1 MTFGDFRKAAQRQK
15 TTTTG
20 STSSSRFLRT
30 AFSSKRLTAIS
41 AMFEGLPLR
50 AGRFAFSALGTD
62 CSLVLI
68 SSARYLDCRNRGTR
82 FLLRDFAR
90 GLSSRRGKHPE
101 QQGKQEKHKPLRGKS
116 VHACFMLRLIS
127 TGSARPIQREAPATT
142 DRHRKKLGSF
152 STTHPPNKQRTIRQS
167 PSPPLAVVPRE
178 NSCKGFQES
187 SSTAEDGQNWLY
199 QFKPVPAHCILL
211 KAPHCHL
218 RHVRRTALEG
228 GAVRISSPR
237 DGLFSSL

>member
-1 MTFGDFRKAAQRQK
+1 MAWYEQNLHGNARKNLCNAFQSGEVKSRRPKPTRVSQSNEAKYPFHLAMARDLILTFGDFRKAAQRQN
-15 TTTTG
+15 TATTG

-30 AFSSKRLTAIS
+30 AFSSRRLTAIS

-90 GLSSRRGKHPE
+90 GSSSRRGKHPE

-116 VHACFMLRLIS
+116 VHACS
-127 TGSARPIQREAPATT
+127 YASSHQ
-142 DRHRKKLGSF
+142 HRD
-152 STTHPPNKQRTIRQS
+152 
-167 PSPPLAVVPRE
+167 PR
-178 NSCKGFQES
+178 
-187 SSTAEDGQNWLY
+187 
-199 QFKPVPAHCILL
+199 
-211 KAPHCHL
+211 
-218 RHVRRTALEG
+218 
-228 GAVRISSPR
+228 
-237 DGLFSSL
+237 GLFSARLQQQQIDTGRN

>member
-1 MTFGDFRKAAQRQK
+1 MQLSVGKATYDDQSSPTRAKSHEAKYPSHWLDMARDLILTFGDFRKAAQRQK
-15 TTTTG
+15 TATTG

-30 AFSSKRLTAIS
+30 AFSSRRLTAIS

-116 VHACFMLRLIS
+116 VHACS
-127 TGSARPIQREAPATT
+127 YASSHQ
-142 DRHRKKLGSF
+142 HRD
-152 STTHPPNKQRTIRQS
+152 
-167 PSPPLAVVPRE
+167 PR
-178 NSCKGFQES
+178 
-187 SSTAEDGQNWLY
+187 
-199 QFKPVPAHCILL
+199 
-211 KAPHCHL
+211 
-218 RHVRRTALEG
+218 
-228 GAVRISSPR
+228 
-237 DGLFSSL
+237 GLFSARLQQQQIDTGRN

>member
-1 MTFGDFRKAAQRQK
+1 MAKRSDRKKQESLSTTHPPYKAESNKTVRFPTWHGCRGRICAREFRKAAQRRE
-15 TTTTG
+15 TATTG
-20 STSSSRFLRT
+20 SLSSSRVPRT
-30 AFSSKRLTAIS
+30 AFSSRRLTAIS

-127 TGSARPIQREAPATT
+127 TGSARPIQREAPATA
-142 DRHRKKLGSF
+142 DRHRKKFGAF
-152 STTHPPNKQRTIRQS
+152 SRAFS
-167 PSPPLAVVPRE
+167 
-178 NSCKGFQES
+178 
-187 SSTAEDGQNWLY
+187 
-199 QFKPVPAHCILL
+199 
-211 KAPHCHL
+211 
-218 RHVRRTALEG
+218 
-228 GAVRISSPR
+228 ISNR
-237 DGLFSSL
+237 CNA

>member
-1 MTFGDFRKAAQRQK
+1 MARDLILTFGDFRKAAQRQK
-15 TTTTG
+15 TATTG

-30 AFSSKRLTAIS
+30 AFSSRRLTAIS

-116 VHACFMLRLIS
+116 VHACFILRLIS
-127 TGSARPIQREAPATT
+127 TGSARPIQREAPATA
-142 DRHRKKLGSF
+142 DRHRKKFGAF
-152 STTHPPNKQRTIRQS
+152 STTHPPNKQRTRRQVRLPS
-167 PSPPLAVVPRE
+167 GIGAAGESMQGISGKQLNGRRRPQLALPVQAGSCALHSLQGASLPSPP
-178 NSCKGFQES
+178 C
-187 SSTAEDGQNWLY
+187 
-199 QFKPVPAHCILL
+199 L
-211 KAPHCHL
+211 KDCP
-218 RHVRRTALEG
+218 
-228 GAVRISSPR
+228 
-237 DGLFSSL
+237 